1 MFTIFNRL
9 VNWWKLIAGFTLA
22 ALPVIAYMFGR
33 KEGKKIEEVKQVKET
48 VRVEKAR
55 TEFYKAMEQ
64 AAHEVQ
70 NNRPADRDDLVD
82 RLRKHGL

>member
-1 MFTIFNRL
+1 MFALFNRF
-9 VNWWKLIAGFTLA
+9 VKWWKLLAGFVLA

-33 KEGKKIEEVKQVKET
+33 KEGKKIEEAKQVKEA

-55 TEFYKAMEQ
+55 TEFYKSMEQ

-70 NNRPADRDDLVD
+70 NNRPVSGDDLVD